1 MKPRYG
7 KDMADPALLIHGL
20 HLRIQPAFLSEQ
32 DGAHGAAVIFPE
44 MPDQKPIPGLPE
56 FIKALPQPV
65 RIFRQDFHL
74 LRPDKYADPL
84 PPVIFP
90 LVKIP
95 WIACTVKSLQFAS
108 HMQDIPYLYYIF
120 NCITGIINKDSFF
133 CKFPARRRNGVIF
146 QIKGCNLFFFL
157 DPVYRP
163 CQDDTCLS
171 GCSPLQLRDF
181 YISRAGEEHPKGLYY
196 QK

>member
-1 MKPRYG
+1 
-7 KDMADPALLIHGL
+7 MADSALLIHGL
-20 HLRIQPAFLSEQ
+20 HLRIQSALLSEQ

-44 MPDQKPIPGLPE
+44 MPDQKPVPDLPE
-56 FIKALPQPV
+56 FIKLLPQPV

-95 WIACTVKSLQFAS
+95 GISRTVKGLQLAS
-108 HMQDIPYLYYIF
+108 HMQDIPNLYRIF

-163 CQDDTCLS
+163 CQDDTGLS
-171 GCSPLQLRDF
+171 GCSLLQLRDF
-181 YISRAGEEHPKGLYY
+181 CISHAGKEHPQGLYN
-196 QK
+196 KK